1 MLKPTLS
8 VKTTERVV
16 QNQEIQYDTEYV
28 KDDSLRVGVV
38 QPISAGKNGLKKVT
52 IQVTKV
58 DGLMTEE
65 QACE

>member
-1 MLKPTLS
+1 MI
-8 VKTTERVV
+8 R
-16 QNQEIQYDTEYV
+16 
-28 KDDSLRVGVV
+28 LRVGVV

-65 QACE
+65 KL